1 MLQRLAAVRGLPPSV
16 ADLGRRLRALDAV
29 AHGADV
35 SSDAA
40 TAALD
45 AGAHLLDALRQMLED
60 P

>member
-1 MLQRLAAVRGLPPSV
+1 MLNEELPQ
-16 ADLGRRLRALDAV
+16 LRDEGALDAV

-45 AGAHLLDALRQMLED
+45 AGAHLLGALRQLLED